1 MVVGSVG
8 ENTITIK
15 KELTAQIMDDV
26 FSELKGKDGF
36 DDELIG
42 KFRRL
47 VAAGFLTSVD
57 QVLRLL
63 STTSGESNEDT

>member
-1 MVVGSVG
+1 MGIVG
-8 ENTITIK
+8 ENTIVIK
-15 KELTAQIMDDV
+15 KELATQIMDDV
-26 FSELKGKDGF
+26 FSELKGKEGF
-36 DDELIG
+36 NDELIS

-63 STTSGESNEDT
+63 STTSGESIENT